1 MHRVDT
7 STAVAGLPAP
17 DAAGA
22 PGYFTKGNPA
32 ADPPVPATVPGQD
45 WFNMIQEEIAA
56 VIEGMG
62 LTLDATK
69 ADFTQLRQAIQQMII
84 AGGKTV
90 KVTEAVFEG
99 TVADGDAVRWDAGG
113 GEYVKALADGTAANR
128 AVGVA
133 DVTNAEV
140 IFFGV
145 TRADLFAGLTPGAR
159 YYLSGAAAGEM
170 VDTAPEDPVR
180 FGIALSATQFFV
192 DVDTGEAP
200 TVTDTAGETFTVVAG
215 GPTLTLD
222 GDAGPN
228 YDVTLDQAM
237 TVAFANVGAANTV
250 YSFYVRFKQDATGGW
265 PLNLPA
271 GSGWSYGEVPPI
283 STDPNVMHKIAI
295 ETWDGGASG
304 EVAYVGGEYA

>member
-22 PGYFTKGNPA
+22 PGFFTKGNPA

-45 WFNMIQEEIAA
+45 WFNMVQEELAA
-56 VIEGMG
+56 VVEDAG
-62 LTLDATK
+62 LVLDASK

-90 KVTEAVFEG
+90 KITGAAFEG
-99 TVADGDAVRWDAGG
+99 TVADGNPVRWDAGG
-113 GEYVKALADGTAANR
+113 GEFVKAVADGTANNR
-128 AVGVA
+128 AVGLA
-133 DVTNAEV
+133 DVTNSEV
-140 IFFGV
+140 ILFGE
-145 TRADLFAGLTPGAR
+145 TRAGLVAGLTPGGR
-159 YYLSGAAAGEM
+159 YYLDGTTPGAMTE
-170 VDTAPEDPVR
+170 TAPDDKVR
-180 FGIALSATQFFV
+180 LGIAKSATAFFV
-192 DVDTGEAP
+192 DVDTGAAQSAGG
-200 TVTDTAGETFTVVAG
+200 AGEEFTVVAG

-228 YDVTLDQAM
+228 YDVTLDEAM
-237 TVAFANVGAANTV
+237 TIAFANVGAANTV
-250 YSFYVRFKQDATGGW
+250 YSFYVRFTQDATGGW

-283 STDPNVMHKIAI
+283 TTDPNVMHKIAI

-304 EVAYVGGEYA
+304 EVSYVGGEYA